1 MDQVQGAASRCG
13 HFQQAPM
20 PRQQSLPSAAQV
32 AQLPCSVT
40 RTVSR
45 DLIDGN
51 GHMTVLH
58 YLDFGSAAAD
68 ALVREIGIDDAYRAD
83 RQLGFFTVEHHLRY
97 YSELIEHDTA
107 DLYARVLDRS
117 LKVVHMIS
125 FAVDRYR
132 QRLSATLEMVLVHVD
147 LTRRLP
153 VAMPVDIAA
162 AFDEHVR
169 YSSTLEWAAP
179 VCGAM
184 GVRRQP

>member
-1 MDQVQGAASRCG
+1 
-13 HFQQAPM
+13 M
-20 PRQQSLPSAAQV
+20 PEKQILPSAAQV
-32 AQLPCSVT
+32 AQLPCAIA

-51 GHMTVLH
+51 GHMNVLH
-58 YLDFGSAAAD
+58 YLDFGSTAAD

-83 RQLGFFTVEHHLRY
+83 RQVGLFTVEHHLRY
-97 YSELIEHDTA
+97 YSELIEDDTA

-117 LKVVHMIS
+117 PKVVHMMS

-153 VAMPVDIAA
+153 VTMPVDIAA
-162 AFDEHVR
+162 VFDEHVR
-169 YSSTLEWAAP
+169 YSSILEWAAP

-184 GVRRQP
+184 GVRRQQ